1 MGPLRLLTGMGNK
14 VEEMDMRAQA
24 WRGRSS
30 SSSLAGPLLMV
41 AGASLLGYWLYQ
53 KRTGGSHR
61 SAPGYRPPS
70 GDDRIPDVG
79 RLAYFGPLRPTGQ
92 PVASGQGQNEDQ
104 GQNQGQD
111 REDSRPGRRYA
122 AFSDPEKA
130 PVEQGSCY
138 GAVRHAGPENMRDRE
153 RRPWDKV
160 DESVDES
167 FPASDPPSASPGS
180 N

>member
-1 MGPLRLLTGMGNK
+1 MGPLRLLTGMGNT

-41 AGASLLGYWLYQ
+41 ASASLLGYWLYQ

-92 PVASGQGQNEDQ
+92 PVASSEGQGQ
-104 GQNQGQD
+104 GQGQD
-111 REDSRPGRRYA
+111 REDSRQGRRYA

-167 FPASDPPSASPGS
+167 FPASDPPSVSPGS

>member
-1 MGPLRLLTGMGNK
+1 
-14 VEEMDMRAQA
+14 MRAQA

-92 PVASGQGQNEDQ
+92 PVNSGRDQGQGQA
-104 GQNQGQD
+104 QD

-130 PVEQGSCY
+130 PIEQGSCY

-167 FPASDPPSASPGS
+167 FPASDPPAASPGS

>member
-1 MGPLRLLTGMGNK
+1 MGNT

-30 SSSLAGPLLMV
+30 SSSFAGPLLMAV
-41 AGASLLGYWLYQ
+41 SASLLGYWLYQ

-92 PVASGQGQNEDQ
+92 PVASGQGQSQDQ
-104 GQNQGQD
+104 GQGQGQD

-138 GAVRHAGPENMRDRE
+138 GAVRHAGPENMRDQD

>member
-1 MGPLRLLTGMGNK
+1 M
-14 VEEMDMRAQA
+14 AA
-24 WRGRSS
+24 S
-30 SSSLAGPLLMV
+30 
-41 AGASLLGYWLYQ
+41 ASLLGYWLYQ
-53 KRTGGSHR
+53 KRAGSSHR

-92 PVASGQGQNEDQ
+92 PVASGQGQDQ
-104 GQNQGQD
+104 SQGQD
-111 REDSRPGRRYA
+111 REDSRQGRRYA

-138 GAVRHAGPENMRDRE
+138 GAVRQAGPENMRDRE

-167 FPASDPPSASPGS
+167 FPASDPPAVSPGS

>member
-1 MGPLRLLTGMGNK
+1 
-14 VEEMDMRAQA
+14 MRAQA

-41 AGASLLGYWLYQ
+41 ASASLLGYWLYQ
-53 KRTGGSHR
+53 KRTGSSHR

-92 PVASGQGQNEDQ
+92 PVASGQDQ
-104 GQNQGQD
+104 GQGQD
-111 REDSRPGRRYA
+111 RDDSRQGRRYA

-130 PVEQGSCY
+130 PIEQGSCY
-138 GAVRHAGPENMRDRE
+138 GAVRQAGPENMRDRE

>member
-1 MGPLRLLTGMGNK
+1 
-14 VEEMDMRAQA
+14 MRAQA

-30 SSSLAGPLLMV
+30 SSSLAGPLLMA
-41 AGASLLGYWLYQ
+41 AGASLLVYWLYQ
-53 KRTGGSHR
+53 QRTGGQGRPAR
-61 SAPGYRPPS
+61 SQRPPS

-92 PVASGQGQNEDQ
+92 PVASGQGQS
-104 GQNQGQD
+104 QGQD
-111 REDSRPGRRYA
+111 REDNRTGRRYA

-138 GAVRHAGPENMRDRE
+138 GAVRHAGPENMRDQE

-167 FPASDPPSASPGS
+167 FPASDPPAASPGS

>member
-1 MGPLRLLTGMGNK
+1 M
-14 VEEMDMRAQA
+14 A
-24 WRGRSS
+24 
-30 SSSLAGPLLMV
+30 

-53 KRTGGSHR
+53 KRTGGQGRPAS
-61 SAPGYRPPS
+61 GQRPPS

-92 PVASGQGQNEDQ
+92 PVASGQGQSQ
-104 GQNQGQD
+104 GQV
-111 REDSRPGRRYA
+111 REDSQKGRRYA

-138 GAVRHAGPENMRDRE
+138 GAVRQAGPENMRDRE

>member
-1 MGPLRLLTGMGNK
+1 MGPLRLLTGMGNT

-30 SSSLAGPLLMV
+30 SSSFAGPLLMAV
-41 AGASLLGYWLYQ
+41 SASLLGYWLYQ

-92 PVASGQGQNEDQ
+92 PVASGQGQSQDQ
-104 GQNQGQD
+104 GQGQD
-111 REDSRPGRRYA
+111 RDEQCATSHAIPFDEPRAGRL
-122 AFSDPEKA
+122 
-130 PVEQGSCY
+130 
-138 GAVRHAGPENMRDRE
+138 DRE
-153 RRPWDKV
+153 RW
-160 DESVDES
+160 
-167 FPASDPPSASPGS
+167 ASGRRSGAS
-180 N
+180 

>member
-1 MGPLRLLTGMGNK
+1 
-14 VEEMDMRAQA
+14 MRAQA

-30 SSSLAGPLLMV
+30 SSSLAGPLLMA

-53 KRTGGSHR
+53 QRTGGQERPAS
-61 SAPGYRPPS
+61 GQRPPS

-92 PVASGQGQNEDQ
+92 PVASGQGQS
-104 GQNQGQD
+104 QGQD
-111 REDSRPGRRYA
+111 REDSRQGRRYA

-138 GAVRHAGPENMRDRE
+138 GAVRHAGPENMRDQE

-167 FPASDPPSASPGS
+167 FPASDPPAASPGS